1 MKILVPGLLVFA
13 IWCYASAYWYVCN
26 IKYLCDDPVTA
37 SAMPPPSSDT
47 PAVPEEEM
55 IKIREHETGAVIHF
69 GFDSN
74 VPEDSEVLNA
84 YLQKVAE
91 NHPGKAIQIT
101 GHTDTTGDEGYNY
114 QLGLERAEAVKG
126 LLVRRGFEEAAITT
140 ASKGE
145 TEPLTNESSAEERHS
160 DRRVEIII
168 Q

>member
-13 IWCYASAYWYVCN
+13 IWCYAAAHWYVCN

-37 SAMPPPSSDT
+37 SAMPPPASDAPTT
-47 PAVPEEEM
+47 PDEEM

-74 VPEDSEVLNA
+74 IPEDSEVLNA
-84 YLQKVAE
+84 YLQKVTE
-91 NHPGKAIQIT
+91 NHSSKSIQIT
-101 GHTDTTGDEGYNY
+101 GHTDTTGAEDYNY
-114 QLGLERAEAVKG
+114 QLGLERAKAVKN
-126 LLVRRGFEEAAITT
+126 LLVKRGFDAAAITT

-145 TEPLTNESSAEERHS
+145 TESLTNESSAEERHS